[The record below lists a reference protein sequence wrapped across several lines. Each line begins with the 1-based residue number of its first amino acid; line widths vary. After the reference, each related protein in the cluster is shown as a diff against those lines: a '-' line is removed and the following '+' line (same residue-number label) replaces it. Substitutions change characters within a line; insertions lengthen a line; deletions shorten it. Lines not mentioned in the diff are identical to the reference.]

1 MGTGQMTKMTDALD
15 ACPQC
20 GSQKRTLQLS
30 YFSNQALKLGP
41 TICHHLWHDGKD
53 SVPEPGAPTPTDAQ
67 HDSVRQQAE
76 EIARLTREL
85 ASANERADRWSTLA
99 QEYGCE
105 DCSPAIA
112 ELKAELERLR
122 PSANAPDISTDPPK
136 I

>member
-1 MGTGQMTKMTDALD
+1 MTKMTDALD

-85 ASANERADRWSTLA
+85 ASANERADRWSTVRLRRLLA
-99 QEYGCE
+99 L
-105 DCSPAIA
+105 SANTIA

-122 PSANAPDISTDPPK
+122 PSANAPDISTPPK